1 MKYSYN
7 WLQKHIEE
15 ELPPV
20 ESLKE
25 TIIFHAFEV
34 ESVEK
39 VGDDTVMDIKVLPD
53 RAHDCLS
60 HYGMA
65 REIAGLCKLTLKPL
79 ELTPLPTMDLKTP
92 VEIKSDLCR
101 RYIAIKMDG
110 VKVGPSPEW
119 LKTALETIGQ
129 KSINNVVDAT
139 NYVLFDR
146 GQPVHAFDSANVD
159 GGIIVRLAKEGEK
172 IITLSGEEKELKPEM
187 LVIADYIGPLA
198 IAGVKGGKNA
208 EVVGASDSDHNDS
221 VRRRG
226 GEEKDNSDVSGEL
239 TRGPE
244 ELSFSEPTTSIIIE
258 IGNFDP
264 VSVRKTS
271 RGLGLVTDASK
282 RFENDLSTSV
292 ASDAA
297 MQVVA
302 LIKDIAG
309 GEVVGVYEHFPHKPE
324 QRTISFTLTDIT
336 RLLGPT
342 ITTASIDEVFFTR
355 YKYEYK
361 KDGDT
366 YTLTVPYERLDL
378 TGAHDIAE
386 EIGRCVGYDSIEP
399 VALPVALPVEH
410 SSVYQSIRAAKAW
423 LVHDGYREVQ
433 TYTFTKKGEVY
444 VARGPKDKSALRT
457 NLSDGL
463 KVAWEM
469 NKLNAPLVGLSLI
482 KLFEIGTVFSSDTEE
497 LRVATIDEK
506 GIVSE
511 TPLATYISEHKIV
524 IENVA
529 LEVQPYTTMF
539 TPWSVY
545 PYIVRDVA
553 VWVADDAARDALDAI
568 VHTFAQAH
576 CVRPAVI
583 FDTFSK
589 DGMTSVAYR
598 LVFQAVDRTL
608 TEVEVEKT
616 LAPLLTT
623 ITAEKGCTIR

>member
-15 ELPPV
+15 KLPEV

-25 TIIFHAFEV
+25 TIIFGAFEV

-39 VGDDTVMDIKVLPD
+39 IGDDTVMDIKVLPD
-53 RAHDCLS
+53 RTHDCLS

-65 REIAGLCKLTLKPL
+65 REIAGLCKLTLKAL
-79 ELTPLPTMDLKTP
+79 ELTALPTMDLKTP

-129 KSINNVVDAT
+129 KSINNIVDAT
-139 NYVLFDR
+139 NFVLFDR

-172 IITLSGEEKELKPEM
+172 IITLSGEEKELKPDM

-208 EVVGASDSDHNDS
+208 EVKSADSEASPEPDPRVLGSVQPDHSDT
-221 VRRRG
+221 G
-226 GEEKDNSDVSGEL
+226 SG
-239 TRGPE
+239 
-244 ELSFSEPTTSIIIE
+244 SASTTSIVIE

-271 RGLGLVTDASK
+271 RSLGLVTDASK

-324 QRTISFTLTDIT
+324 QTKISFTLADIT
-336 RLLGPT
+336 RLLGPA
-342 ITTASIDEVFFTR
+342 ITSTSIDEVFFTR

-361 KDGDT
+361 KEGDT

-378 TGAHDIAE
+378 TGPHDIAE
-386 EIGRCVGYDSIEP
+386 ELGRVIGYDTISP
-399 VALPVALPVEH
+399 SALPFAPVVAH
-410 SSVYQSIRAAKAW
+410 SPLYTAMRAAKAW

-433 TYTFTKKGEVY
+433 TYTFIKKGEVY

-457 NLSDGL
+457 NLSEGL
-463 KVAWEM
+463 KAAYDM
-469 NKLNAPLVGLSLI
+469 NKLNAPLVGLSDI
-482 KLFEIGTVFSSDTEE
+482 KLFEIGTVFLADKEE
-497 LRVATIDEK
+497 IRVATVANGNVMETTLEVYID
-506 GIVSE
+506 
-511 TPLATYISEHKIV
+511 EHKIV
-524 IENVA
+524 VENTT
-529 LEVQPYTTMF
+529 LETVPSTQMF
-539 TPWSVY
+539 KPWSVY
-545 PYIVRDVA
+545 PFVVRDIA
-553 VWVADDAARDALDAI
+553 VWVPDEAGEKKLADI
-568 VHTFAQAH
+568 VTSFATEYSLQAP
-576 CVRPAVI
+576 VL
-583 FDTFSK
+583 FDRFAK
-589 DGMTSVAYR
+589 DGKTSLAYR
-598 LVFQAVDRTL
+598 FVFQAMDKTL
-608 TEVEVEKT
+608 TEADVEKVFSKLVGQVT
-616 LAPLLTT
+616 DA
-623 ITAEKGCTIR
+623 GFTIR